1 MKVVTFGEIL
11 LRLTP
16 PLGERLTNSG
26 AFAVTCGGA
35 EANVACSLS
44 LLGDQAA
51 FVSRLP
57 DSDIGEKALAHLRS
71 FGVDVTGVV
80 KKPHSRMGLYY
91 YEQGYDCRPA
101 KVVYDRAGS
110 AFAQSEPC
118 DYDWPALF
126 AGADWFH
133 VTGITPAV
141 GGALPE
147 ITKQAVKAAKN
158 AGVKVSFD
166 PNYRAALWTKEE
178 AGRYCAPLLPDTDL
192 LIVNE
197 AQAEGLFAPFLAES
211 CPSLPEED
219 APLAALLPAYAALAE
234 RLYRAFHFKRL
245 ALTRRR
251 TLSAEQNRFAAF
263 YFDAERARTCGNFAA
278 CTVASG
284 NVASGNAACTAAAG
298 GEDMTMI
305 DRVGGGDAFAAGLL
319 HAIGQKKS
327 TEDAVAF
334 AVAAARLA
342 HSFTG
347 DVNLATEGEILA
359 LAQHQKPTT
368 MR

>member
-1 MKVVTFGEIL
+1 MKVVTFGEIM

-16 PLGERLTNSG
+16 PLGERLTNCG

-35 EANVACSLS
+35 EANVACSLAR
-44 LLGDQAA
+44 LGDNAA
-51 FVSRLP
+51 FVSALP
-57 DSDIGEKALAHLRS
+57 DSDIGEKALAHLRG
-71 FGVDVTGVV
+71 FGVDVAGVV
-80 KKPHSRMGLYY
+80 KKPHARMGLYY

-101 KVVYDRAGS
+101 KVVYDRKGS

-141 GGALPE
+141 GGALPD
-147 ITKQAVKAAKN
+147 ITKQAIQAAKN

-178 AGRYCAPLLPDTDL
+178 AGRYCAPLLPNTDL

-197 AQAEGLFAPFLAES
+197 AQAEGLFAPFLAEG
-211 CPSLPEED
+211 CPHLPEED
-219 APLAALLPAYAALAE
+219 APLATLLPAYAALAE
-234 RLYRAFHFKRL
+234 RLCRAFSLKRL

-251 TLSAEQNRFAAF
+251 TRSAEKNSFAAF
-263 YFDAERARTCGNFAA
+263 YFDACTCGKIAA
-278 CTVASG
+278 CA
-284 NVASGNAACTAAAG
+284 
-298 GEDMTMI
+298 GEDITMI

-319 HAIGQKKS
+319 HAIGQKMS
-327 TEDAVAF
+327 AEDAVAF

-347 DVNLATEGEILA
+347 DVNLAAESEILA
-359 LAQHQKPTT
+359 LARHQKPATV
-368 MR
+368 R